1 MQMEKLVYNCPFPAE
16 GTVELSIM
24 FFTNYFYLRATL
36 RVKRGNYFFQSI
48 FSSQMTISIS
58 GYAYQNK

>member
-1 MQMEKLVYNCPFPAE
+1 MQMEKFIYNCPFPTI

-24 FFTNYFYLRATL
+24 FFANFLFTSNIKGETKY
-36 RVKRGNYFFQSI
+36 NYFFQSI
-48 FSSQMTISIS
+48 FCPQMTISIS